1 MGHVEQGKKIWMDGR
16 LVDWADATLHFVSN
30 SFQYG
35 FSAFEGIRAYKT
47 QSGTAIFRL
56 DAHIDRLLKSAKII
70 GLDMPFPR
78 ERLTE
83 ACCETVAANGY
94 EKCYIRPVAYIGYG
108 GMGLDYRDCQV
119 NVGIAV
125 WFWGEYLGDGKLE
138 AGIRIKT
145 SSYTRHHINA
155 AMTKAKAG
163 GNYMLFQMTRTEA
176 LRQGYDEALLLDA
189 EGHVAEGSVE
199 NIFIV
204 RNGQLITPPL
214 TYILDGITRDSIIQL
229 AARDGLV
236 VREEFFSRDSV
247 YIADE
252 VFFVGTGAEVTP
264 VVEVDDRAIG
274 NGKPGPLTRRIQSIF
289 FDTVQGRNAAF
300 AHWLTPVRM
309 PALAAPGR

>member
-47 QSGTAIFRL
+47 QSGTAVFRL
-56 DAHIDRLLKSAKII
+56 DAHIDRLFNSAKII
-70 GLDMPFPR
+70 GLEIPFSR
-78 ERLTE
+78 ERLLT

-94 EKCYIRPVAYIGYG
+94 EQCYIRPVAYIGYG
-108 GMGLDYRDCQV
+108 GMGLDYRDCKV
-119 NVGIAV
+119 NLGIAV
-125 WFWGEYLGDGKLE
+125 WFWGEYLGEGKIE

-145 SSYTRHHINA
+145 SSFTRHHINA

-176 LRQGYDEALLLDA
+176 LRQGYDEALLLDP

-229 AARDGLV
+229 AADNDLV

-264 VVEVDDRAIG
+264 VVEVDDRVIG
-274 NGKPGPLTRRIQSIF
+274 NGKPGPVTRRIQGIF
-289 FDTVQGRNAAF
+289 FETVHGRNTEF
-300 AHWLTPVRM
+300 SHWLTPVRL
-309 PALAAPGR
+309 PALAVSVK

>member
-1 MGHVEQGKKIWMDGR
+1 MGHVEQGKKIWIDGR

-35 FSAFEGIRAYKT
+35 FSVFEGIRAYKT
-47 QSGTAIFRL
+47 ASGTAVFRL
-56 DAHIDRLLKSAKII
+56 DAHIDRLFKSAKII
-70 GLDMPFPR
+70 GLEMPFSR
-78 ERLTE
+78 ERVLE

-94 EKCYIRPVAYIGYG
+94 EQCYIRPVAYIGYG
-108 GMGLDYRDCQV
+108 GMGLDYRDCKV
-119 NVGIAV
+119 NLGIAV

-155 AMTKAKAG
+155 TMTKAKAG
-163 GNYMLFQMTRTEA
+163 GSYMLFQMTRTEA
-176 LRQGYDEALLLDA
+176 LRQGYDEALLLDP

-229 AARDGLV
+229 AAREGLV

-247 YIADE
+247 YVADE

-264 VVEVDDRAIG
+264 VVEVDDRKIG
-274 NGKPGPLTRRIQSIF
+274 DGKPGTLTRRIQGIF
-289 FDTVQGRNAAF
+289 FDTVHGRNAAF
-300 AHWLTPVRM
+300 THWLAPVRM
-309 PALAAPGR
+309 PALAATGR